1 MPFYK
6 WFVFFLL
13 DIQHNM
19 ELMLNIDIKRASK
32 ISNAWVINL
41 AMALKT
47 TNDPRILKKDIDNLT
62 FPLEN
67 TAIYEVNFLYI
78 YIL

>member
-1 MPFYK
+1 
-6 WFVFFLL
+6 
-13 DIQHNM
+13 M
-19 ELMLNIDIKRASK
+19 ELMLNIDIKHASK
-32 ISNAWVINL
+32 ISNAWAINL

-47 TNDPRILKKDIDNLT
+47 TDDPRILKKDIDNLT
-62 FPLEN
+62 FLLEN